1 MHDRVL
7 EPHRLA
13 GGRLALL
20 IVAAGI
26 FVLLVVIAAVIAG
39 AAFAPAPRDR
49 AAVRTL
55 DMLLRLAPGYRPRPP
70 DARGPA
76 LGANHRRIAASAP
89 RGHHAPPRPCPREP
103 GGSGVDCRP
112 RAPGPATAALM
123 PACAPDP

>member
-1 MHDRVL
+1 MERTGRQRPARARAVRRWSGAVGSGVL
-7 EPHRLA
+7 GWLA

-49 AAVRTL
+49 AAARTL

-70 DARGPA
+70 DAAGSAPDA
-76 LGANHRRIAASAP
+76 DHRRIAAPAP
-89 RGHHAPPRPCPREP
+89 RGHHTPRRRR
-103 GGSGVDCRP
+103 VRVN
-112 RAPGPATAALM
+112 PAGRG
-123 PACAPDP
+123 